1 MVVNERMKKM
11 KQKSFD
17 DLELPEGTVEA
28 TASVADDSQKAGVT
42 GAPVSVDNEA
52 EPAPASSNSP
62 LEEDARVNEAF
73 RKVEILAK
81 IEPLLNSLYNRLKTI
96 VEIGNSIKQIAGSTV
111 ARYLVTDQQ
120 VLRFKA
126 AFIQH
131 FDEDL
136 QKQAQKQLQKYLFD
150 LENARNEEVHKFNQE
165 IKNGWWFSNKVGWFL
180 YMRPPLAPEPQR
192 RISSPFSEQSS
203 IATISSKCSA

>member
-1 MVVNERMKKM
+1 M

-17 DLELPEGTVEA
+17 DLELPEGAVEA

-42 GAPVSVDNEA
+42 GTPVSVDNEA
-52 EPAPASSNSP
+52 EPAPASSDSP
-62 LEEDARVNEAF
+62 IEEDARVNEAF

-81 IEPLLNSLYNRLKTI
+81 IEPLLNGLYNRLKTI
-96 VEIGNSIKQIAGSTV
+96 VEIGNSIKLIAGSTV

-126 AFIQH
+126 GFIQH

-136 QKQAQKQLQKYLFD
+136 QKKAQKEFRQFVFD
-150 LENARNEEVHKFNQE
+150 LENARNEELHKFNQE

-180 YMRPPLAPEPQR
+180 YMSNLITLLGA
-192 RISSPFSEQSS
+192 FLYCHY
-203 IATISSKCSA
+203 K